1 MTDRLIYE
9 SRKSKVFCRKD
20 AATGEQYAVKV
31 LNYEFPTPEEIAQFH
46 NEFDIIGGRPL
57 SCVRRTLS
65 KTRENHRHALVME
78 WIEAEPLKSAFR
90 NKSGDIIDVLHIAI
104 AAAGALE
111 EIHAHRIIHK
121 DVTPHNLLVDL
132 QERRVWLI
140 DFGISTNLNLKQPYV
155 GNPEKIEGTLAYCS
169 PEQTGRINRS
179 VDSRTDLYSLG
190 VTLYEILAG
199 RLPFMGVDAMELVH
213 AHLALTPAPLSGIN
227 PRVPEVLSDIV
238 ARLLAKNPDDRYQS
252 AHGLKRDL
260 ERCLGGFEPET
271 GSIGRFPLGESDQF
285 HSFRLPGRLYGRERE
300 VESIIANFEECAA
313 GARKLLLV
321 SGYSGAGKTAL
332 VYEVHRPVT
341 SRKGYF
347 CSGKFDQ
354 LHRGTPYSA
363 FLEALGDL
371 VDTILTERE
380 EKLAALKEELREAL
394 GEEGRVLTNVLP
406 NLTHIVGLQAE
417 VPEVGGN
424 EAQARFL
431 YVFRKFVRVLAK
443 PDHPLVVFID
453 DLQWA
458 DSASLG
464 LLQSLV
470 TDPEG
475 GSFLLIGAYRD
486 NEVHASHPL
495 LHSLAEIRQ
504 AGLEPGTLHI
514 DNLRREDLTALL
526 ADALRASPG
535 RVASLAAMVHEK
547 TRGNAFF
554 STEFLKSIADGGLLA
569 FDPGASAWSWD
580 ETAIAR
586 SNISDNVV
594 DLMAEKVKRLEPET
608 QGLLKV
614 AASIGNR
621 FDLPLLEA
629 VMGDRDGEIHRL
641 LRPALG
647 EGLVL
652 PLGHGQF
659 KFSHDRIQQAVYS
672 LIDEAERERS
682 HQRIGRILLSG
693 AAGFER
699 ESAIFDIVDHLNASR
714 RLLAGDSERIEL
726 AGLNLEAGR
735 RAKLN
740 SAFPTSLGYLATGIE
755 LIRSRHDAWAAHYD
769 LSLDLYTEA
778 TEAAYLSGEFDRMD
792 AWFEE
797 ILRNARGILEKVKPY
812 EIRILA
818 YKAENRFMESIATG
832 LEVLEQLG
840 ERFPKRPHLGHV
852 LLDLVKTELALRG
865 RGHDELMALPLM
877 EDPGKRAA
885 MRIIADITSS
895 VYWGMPNLVPL
906 IAFRLVRLSLRYGNH
921 PVSCFAYGA
930 FGVILCGVL
939 GAMRRGYSFG
949 HLALDLLEKLNA
961 KEWKAQIYVTPYALI
976 FHWNEH
982 VRNTLRPLQQSFQI
996 GMETGLVEFA
1006 CVNTNIYCIQA
1017 FLCGRPLQRVE
1028 EETRAYSELYRQ
1040 FKQITNRNYNEVYRQ
1055 AMLNLIGKSADPVK
1069 LTGEAYDEDLMIAQ
1083 NAERSDKTGTFFIHF
1098 NKLLLGC
1105 FFRRYEEA
1113 VAHAAAAR
1121 KLLDAVL
1128 SKFEIP
1134 NHHFYEA
1141 LSLIA
1146 LAERTTGPRRMR
1158 LLWRARRDMAKLKG
1172 WAVTAPENYLHK
1184 FHLCRAEL
1192 ARISGRENEA
1202 RIAYDQAIQG
1212 ASIHE
1217 YLHEQA
1223 LAYELAGRFYDGTG
1237 RPVLAE
1243 FHLRAAYSA
1252 YREWGADAKLQDL
1265 AAQFPKYLS
1274 RSRQELVSSADTRTI
1289 DATTSMIDGSLL
1301 DITTVLKAS
1310 TSISREVVP
1319 AKLLTVLM
1327 RIVLENAGA
1336 ERGFLLLE
1344 GSLGLRVQARG
1355 ERGGEEL
1362 AVMEGTAL
1370 EECRDLSVP
1379 LVQFVQRTASPVVIV
1394 DAMRDQ
1400 RCNGQAYVQE
1410 RKPRSILVLPILNRG
1425 KSVGVLYLENNLAA
1439 GVFTRDR
1446 VDLLTLLSGQIAV
1459 SIDNAMLYEQL
1470 EQKVQERTA
1479 ELVQEK
1485 RKSEE
1490 LLHNILPVE
1499 TADELKRN
1507 GFAEARQYERVT
1519 VLFTDFKGFTEL
1531 STKLPPAELVR
1542 EIDECFKAF
1551 DRIVGKHGIEK
1562 IKTIGDAYMAAGGLP
1577 VPNSTHAENA
1587 IRAALEIRDYM
1598 RDRIDRGI
1606 GSPLGIRIGL
1616 HTGPVVAGIVGL
1628 KKFQYDIW
1636 GDTVN
1641 TAARMET
1648 SGEPGKVNVSLAT
1661 YELTRD
1667 LFHFEARGELEAK
1680 GKGRVPMFFVER
1692 AGSAA

>member
-20 AATGEQYAVKV
+20 AGNGETYAVKV

-57 SCVRRTLS
+57 SSVRKGIA

-90 NKSGDIIDVLHIAI
+90 NKSGDIVDFLHIAI

-111 EIHAHRIIHK
+111 EIHSHRIIHK
-121 DVTPHNLLVDL
+121 DISPHNVLVDL

-140 DFGISTNLNLKQPYV
+140 DFAISTNLNLKQPYV

-179 VDSRTDLYSLG
+179 LDSRTDLYSLG

-199 RLPFMGVDAMELVH
+199 RLPFTGVDAMELVH
-213 AHLALTPAPLSGIN
+213 AHLAQTPQPLTEIN
-227 PRVPEVLSDIV
+227 PRVPEVLSDIIS
-238 ARLLAKNPDDRYQS
+238 RLLAKNPDDRYQS
-252 AHGLKRDL
+252 AHGLRIDF
-260 ERCLGGFEPET
+260 ERCLDQYHPDT
-271 GSIGRFPLGESDQF
+271 GTIDAFPLGGSDQF
-285 HSFRLPGRLYGRERE
+285 HSFRLPGRLYGRESE
-300 VESIIANFEECAA
+300 VEAIIANFADCAA
-313 GARKLLLV
+313 GDLKLLLV

-347 CSGKFDQ
+347 CGGKFDQ
-354 LHRGTPYSA
+354 LRRGTPYSA
-363 FLEALGDL
+363 FLEAFRDL

-380 EKLAALKEELREAL
+380 DKLVVLRDELRDAL

-406 NLTHIVGLQAE
+406 NLAHIVGPQPE

-431 YVFRKFVRVLAK
+431 YVFRKFIRVFAK
-443 PDHPLVVFID
+443 PEHPLVVFID

-458 DSASLG
+458 DSASLD

-475 GSFLLIGAYRD
+475 GHFLLIGAYRD

-495 LHSLAEIRQ
+495 VHTVEEIRQ
-504 AGLEPGTLHI
+504 SGLVPETLHI
-514 DNLRREDLTALL
+514 GNLRTEDLAALL
-526 ADALRASPG
+526 ADSLQTTPEK
-535 RVASLAAMVHEK
+535 VASLAAMVHEK

-554 STEFLKSIADGGLLA
+554 ATEFLKSIAEDGMLR
-569 FDPGASAWSWD
+569 FDSATSAWIWD
-580 ETAIAR
+580 EGAIAR

-594 DLMAEKVKRLEPET
+594 DLMAEKVKRLEPAT
-608 QGLLKV
+608 QELLKV

-621 FDLPLLEA
+621 FDITTLEA
-629 VMGDRDGEIHRL
+629 VMENPEGGTQRL
-641 LRPALG
+641 LLPALG

-652 PLGHGQF
+652 PLGNGQF

-672 LIDEAERERS
+672 LIDPAERERA
-682 HQRIGRILLSG
+682 HHRIGTILLVSPD
-693 AAGFER
+693 R
-699 ESAIFDIVDHLNASR
+699 ESVIFDIVDHLNESR
-714 RLLAGDSERIEL
+714 RLVTSDAERIDL

-740 SAFPTSLGYLATGIE
+740 SAFPTSLGYLAAGIDI
-755 LIRSRHDAWAAHYD
+755 LRGQPDAWNTHYD
-769 LSLDLYTEA
+769 LSLALYTEA
-778 TEAAYLSGEFDRMD
+778 TEAAYLSGEFERMD
-792 AWFEE
+792 AWFAEV
-797 ILRNARGILEKVKPY
+797 LAHARTILEKVKPY

-818 YKAENRFMESIATG
+818 YKAENRFMESIETG
-832 LEVLEQLG
+832 LEVLGQLG
-840 ERFPKRPHLGHV
+840 ERFPRKPHVGHV

-865 RGHDELMALPLM
+865 RGHDELMDLPLM

-939 GAMRRGYSFG
+939 GSMRRGYGFG
-949 HLALDLLEKLNA
+949 KLALDLLEKLNA

-1028 EETRAYSELYRQ
+1028 EETRAFSELYRQ
-1040 FKQITNRNYNEVYRQ
+1040 FKQVTNRNYNEVYRQ
-1055 AMLNLIGKSADPVK
+1055 AMLNLMGKSADPLK
-1069 LTGEAYDEDLMIAQ
+1069 LTGEAYDEDLMLAQ

-1098 NKLLLGC
+1098 NKLLLAC
-1105 FFRRYEEA
+1105 FFRRHEDA
-1113 VAHAAAAR
+1113 VAHAAAGR

-1146 LAERTTGPRRMR
+1146 LAEKATDPRRAR
-1158 LLWRARRDMAKLKG
+1158 LLWRARRDMAKLKR
-1172 WAVTAPENYLHK
+1172 WAGFAPENYRHK
-1184 FHLCRAEL
+1184 YELCRAEL
-1192 ARISGRENEA
+1192 ARISGRGNEA
-1202 RIAYDQAIQG
+1202 RIAYDQAIEG
-1212 ASIHE
+1212 ASVNE

-1223 LAYELAGRFYDGTG
+1223 LAYELAGRYYDTLE
-1237 RPVLAE
+1237 RSVLAE
-1243 FHLRAAYSA
+1243 FHLKAAYNA
-1252 YREWGADAKLQDL
+1252 YREWGADAKLREL
-1265 AAQFPKYLS
+1265 AAEFPKHLS
-1274 RSRQELVSSADTRTI
+1274 RSRQEPVVDARGI
-1289 DATTSMIDGSLL
+1289 DSTTSMIDGALL
-1301 DITTVLKAS
+1301 DITTVIKAS

-1319 AKLLTVLM
+1319 AKLLSVLM
-1327 RIVLENAGA
+1327 GIVLENAGA

-1344 GSLGLRVQARG
+1344 DSSGLRVQARG
-1355 ERGGEEL
+1355 EKGGEKLEVMQAL
-1362 AVMEGTAL
+1362 AL
-1370 EECRDLSVP
+1370 DQCQDLSVP
-1379 LVQFVQRTASPVVIV
+1379 LVQFASRTGDPVVIA
-1394 DAMRDQ
+1394 DALKDMRSK
-1400 RCNGQAYVQE
+1400 GQAYVQE
-1410 RKPRSILVLPILNRG
+1410 RQSRSILVLPIRNRG
-1425 KSVGVLYLENNLAA
+1425 RSVGVLYLENNLAA

-1459 SIDNAMLYEQL
+1459 SIDNAMLYDQL
-1470 EQKVQERTA
+1470 ERRVEERTA
-1479 ELVQEK
+1479 ELALEK
-1485 RKSEE
+1485 QKSEE

-1499 TADELKRN
+1499 TAEELKRN
-1507 GFAEARQYERVT
+1507 GYAEARHYERVT

-1531 STKLPPAELVR
+1531 SATLPPSDLVR
-1542 EIDECFKAF
+1542 EIDECFKTF
-1551 DRIVGKHGIEK
+1551 DRIIGRHGIEK

-1598 RDRIDRGI
+1598 RERLERGI
-1606 GSPLGIRIGL
+1606 GAPLGIRIGL

-1641 TAARMET
+1641 TAARME
-1648 SGEPGKVNVSLAT
+1648 SSCEPGKVNVSKTT
-1661 YELTRD
+1661 YELTRG
-1667 LFHFEARGELEAK
+1667 LFRFEPRGEVEAK
-1680 GKGRVPMFFVER
+1680 GKGRIPMYFVEPIEP
-1692 AGSAA
+1692 AA